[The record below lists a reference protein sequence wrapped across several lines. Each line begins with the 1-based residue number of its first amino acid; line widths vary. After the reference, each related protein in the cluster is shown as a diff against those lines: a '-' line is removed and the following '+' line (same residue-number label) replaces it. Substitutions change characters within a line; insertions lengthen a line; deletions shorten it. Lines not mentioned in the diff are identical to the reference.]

1 MNFRTLPL
9 LAAVLLSGALSA
21 HAQVFDEAALSAA
34 RSAGASA
41 AAGGNNTFQIGPDG
55 KPVLGADGK
64 PVLQQNSAN
73 SMADGLRMFQ
83 DMTGMKGVEQ
93 VASPGQAGRTGVA
106 RVNIDQSFTF
116 NCRLT
121 SAGKVFP
128 VGVLAMRLN
137 SCEFVA
143 PGNPAVKSVSV
154 AVCDAPTRA
163 GTCSSPQEFDKPLA
177 LPAGQYTSF
186 SGLSVGVGC
195 NSVSECQV
203 TVKGAYTLGGNDSSL
218 RSQSQELAAGS
229 NVVEDLRKVVADG
242 TYTEKMVE
250 IGRPLADCA
259 AANRDNT
266 NGQVTGCD
274 DGATVVKVQAPSS
287 TCNTTTQCLRE
298 AVSVQRFERV
308 CERHF
313 PITELQ
319 TQQSF
324 DKTLTCEME
333 VFTDGKT
340 PTKNSCASP
349 ENPNPT
355 DGYTKVGQ
363 TEPVCAAGSQDCAS
377 KTHTEYWVDTSA
389 MSVLREA
396 GNPAA
401 VGGACDTRVDSPTT
415 FTTCDA
421 WFGRTL
427 DAASCTG
434 VFTDESTGLPSGG
447 GIGLDFNDRA
457 GCGFC
462 VKPTVGVS
470 CYATTTPSAIEVEN
484 GADGADSCASMDLSA
499 CTFTSAAP
507 MSFTSP
513 GGLVMSQREVYT
525 CKTETRQCVEWSAAG
540 SDPACLTTD
549 IAMGTDKLSGYR
561 PGNNEALN
569 AALIAAATVDAT
581 ASGLEGSSEKVPKLF
596 SGNDMRCSRPA
607 GGLGS
612 ILSRNC
618 CRTDLERPKKG
629 NIIRSGCSF
638 DEAKLAAA
646 RRSSYATY
654 IGEYCSKKF
663 LKKCLRYT
671 QTYCVFEGI
680 LPRLVQE
687 QGRGQLAQITA
698 SSVGDSVQRGTTSF
712 SYLDN
717 EVGKWSSPSTVN
729 GVTVTAWQWP
739 AYCSSSEKAY
749 QQMVNAPESS
759 PCPGVVSTWFA
770 ACDLPGGCGPL
781 PASPDE
787 GSLNW
792 SLSEVNPLE
801 QKTSAISRFAV
812 VTGACSTSSGNCS
825 FEIAAWPAGTGGRAV
840 VTRDLAWPLF
850 SETQTQQSGTK
861 GTPGAQEYQLSNIGD
876 LMFKGYSQKGEI
888 GGSLPSSVR
897 LDLSRDGGQ
906 TWTTFT
912 VATGQKSLEQ
922 TLVGDVKVIGSCDA
936 ATNSCTFR
944 ATGTTTVSAKPWG
957 WAGWPDCSGFTA
969 GQLSVLDF
977 SKMDLSEWLSTVMG
991 KVGNGGTPAGLAEQ
1005 ATAQFA
1011 EFNSLFQQGKVR
1023 ATAPV
1028 GANFAR
1034 AVPAEGFGPFTV
1046 KLAVSGV
1053 WPEVTGDPAV
1063 DTNTVLGVDVDW
1075 GDCSDK
1081 ETLLRVEA
1089 GEGNGFRG
1097 VHQYLGPA
1105 DKNPETGSLKH
1116 SCLAAKY
1123 AGNLERN
1130 LIHEVKLTI
1139 RTLKSGVQTR
1149 TLKVEN
1155 AWARYPGATDN
1166 NVGVE
1171 IETTG
1176 VTEASKVPAPPRP

>member
-1 MNFRTLPL
+1 MNNRTLSL
-9 LAAVLLSGALSA
+9 LAAVLLSSALSS
-21 HAQVFDEAALSAA
+21 HAQVFDEAALAAA

-41 AAGGNNTFQIGPDG
+41 AAGGNSSFQIGPDG
-55 KPVLGADGK
+55 KPVLGPDGK
-64 PVLQQNSAN
+64 PVMQQNSAS
-73 SMADGLRMFQ
+73 SMADSLRMFQ
-83 DMTGMKGVEQ
+83 DMTGTRGVEQ
-93 VASPGQAGRTGVA
+93 VSSPSQAARTGMV
-106 RVNIDQSFTF
+106 RVNLDQSFTF

-121 SAGKVFP
+121 APGRVFSL
-128 VGVLAMRLN
+128 GSLAMRLS
-137 SCEFVA
+137 SCELEA
-143 PGNPAVKSVSV
+143 PGSPAVKSVTLS
-154 AVCDAPTRA
+154 VCDAPTRA
-163 GTCSSPQEFDKPLA
+163 GTCATDADYSKPLS

-186 SGLSVGVGC
+186 SGLSVGLGC

-203 TVKGAYTLGGNDSSL
+203 SVKGSYAVGGSDASL
-218 RSQSQELAAGS
+218 KAQTQDISAGS
-229 NVVEDLRKVVADG
+229 NFIGDLRKVVEDG
-242 TYTEKMVE
+242 TYTQKMVE

-274 DGATVVKVQAPSS
+274 EGATAVKVTAPSS
-287 TCNTTTQCLRE
+287 TCNTTSQCLRE

-313 PITELQ
+313 PITERQ

-333 VFTDGKT
+333 VFSDGKT
-340 PTKNSCASP
+340 PTKNSCATP
-349 ENPNPT
+349 ENPDPT
-355 DGYTKVGQ
+355 AGYTKVGQ
-363 TEPVCAAGSQDCAS
+363 TEPVCAVGSDNCAS
-377 KTHTEYWVDTSA
+377 KTHTEYWVDTN
-389 MSVLREA
+389 SVTILREA

-447 GIGLDFNDRA
+447 GLGLDFTDRA

-470 CYATTTPSAIEVEN
+470 CYATNNPSAIEIEN

-499 CTFTSAAP
+499 CTFSSAQP

-513 GGLVMSQREVYT
+513 GGLVMAQREVYT
-525 CKTETRQCVEWSAAG
+525 CKTESRQCVEWSAAG
-540 SDPACLTTD
+540 SDPACLTSD
-549 IAMGTDKLSGYR
+549 IAMGTDKMASYR
-561 PGNNEALN
+561 PGNNETLN
-569 AALIAAATVDAT
+569 AALIAAATLNAT
-581 ASGLEGSSEKVPKLF
+581 AGGLEGSDEKVPKLF
-596 SGNDMRCSRPA
+596 SGSDMRCSRPA

-671 QTYCVFEGI
+671 QTYCVFDGI

-698 SSVGDSVQRGTTSF
+698 SSVGDSVQRGSTAF
-712 SYLDN
+712 NYLDT
-717 EVGKWSSPSTVN
+717 ESGKWSAPTTVN

-739 AYCSSSEKAY
+739 AYCATSEKAY
-749 QQMVNAPESS
+749 QQLVNAPDSN

-770 ACDLPGGCGPL
+770 ACDVPSGCGAL
-781 PASPDE
+781 PVSPEE
-787 GSLNW
+787 GSLLW

-812 VTGACSTSSGNCS
+812 VTGACSTSVGSCS
-825 FEIAAWPAGTGGRAV
+825 YEIAAWPVGTGGRAV
-840 VTRDLAWPLF
+840 VTRDLTWPLF
-850 SETQTQQSGTK
+850 SETQQESPTSGK
-861 GTPGAQEYQLSNIGD
+861 PSAQEYQLSNIGD
-876 LMFKGYSQKGEI
+876 LMFKGYSLQGAV
-888 GGSLPSSVR
+888 GGAQPSTVR

-906 TWTTFT
+906 TWATYN
-912 VATGQKSLEQ
+912 VATGQKSVEQ

-936 ATNSCTFR
+936 ATNVCTFR

-977 SKMDLSEWLSTVMG
+977 SKMDLSEWLSTVMD
-991 KVGNGGTPAGLAEQ
+991 KVNSGVSTAALAEQ
-1005 ATAQFA
+1005 AATQFA

-1089 GEGNGFRG
+1089 TEGNGFRG
-1097 VHQYLGPA
+1097 VHRYLGPA
-1105 DKNPETGSLKH
+1105 DKNPDTGSYQH
-1116 SCLAAKY
+1116 SCLASKY